1 MYRQGDGLKQEH
13 LSVSFFLFPPICSAY
28 SNMII
33 QCGYAIQYLIQSILL
48 FRSKAL
54 PTTIYLL
61 PVVVYTIK
69 YSTNI
74 ISHFPVFI
82 IFSLYFYCCW
92 PLMPARWQIWI
103 TGGLPSRWLQSLY
116 SRTYTQYIQKRTRLV
131 ACLVTYREWWLW
143 WFIKIICDIIRC
155 IEEKWTQQQ
164 QHITARMV
172 YYSGW
177 FSNTI
182 FSF

>member
-1 MYRQGDGLKQEH
+1 MSQFFVINFCPSIFFLLRRYYFVARLMYRQGDGLKQEH

-69 YSTNI
+69 YLTNI
-74 ISHFPVFI
+74 ISHFPFLLFSPFI
-82 IFSLYFYCCW
+82 FI
-92 PLMPARWQIWI
+92 AA
-103 TGGLPSRWLQSLY
+103 GL
-116 SRTYTQYIQKRTRLV
+116 
-131 ACLVTYREWWLW
+131 
-143 WFIKIICDIIRC
+143 
-155 IEEKWTQQQ
+155 
-164 QHITARMV
+164 
-172 YYSGW
+172 
-177 FSNTI
+177 
-182 FSF
+182 